1 MSSRETIVVVSGI
14 PRSGTSLMMNMLGR
28 AGLPLLTDETRGAD
42 ESNPEG
48 YFELAA
54 VRKTQEDNA
63 WVSRAQGHAVKVIH
77 RILPALPE
85 VYRYR
90 VILMHRPVAEVVQ
103 SQDRMLARLGAD
115 PSQLP
120 EGRIEAIFKEQHEQT
135 RALLEQEAHF
145 DWIEVEY
152 PELVEAPVRGA
163 EQVIR
168 FLELSAEPADV
179 ATAIDAR
186 LYRER
191 R

>member
-1 MSSRETIVVVSGI
+1 
-14 PRSGTSLMMNMLGR
+14 MMNMLGR

-115 PSQLP
+115 PSELP
-120 EGRIEAIFKEQHEQT
+120 Q
-135 RALLEQEAHF
+135 
-145 DWIEVEY
+145 
-152 PELVEAPVRGA
+152 
-163 EQVIR
+163 
-168 FLELSAEPADV
+168 
-179 ATAIDAR
+179 
-186 LYRER
+186 
-191 R
+191 